1 MPSLMDLPC
10 EVLEEIF
17 LKLEVEDVIMLGSC
31 SISLYRIVCQ
41 ERLWRV
47 LLAKTE
53 LVEGGR
59 LREDRVRKITTFVS
73 SLANSAAIFSLFNQT
88 VYKRFP
94 AIGWEE
100 ETVAMSWGEEVGLS
114 YHDSVSVLGL
124 ELLILISREA
134 ARLTVDH
141 ENYLRNP
148 WKSIPMMFFY
158 LY

>member
-31 SISLYRIVCQ
+31 SISLFRIVCQ

-59 LREDRVRKITTFVS
+59 VREDRVRVITTFLS
-73 SLANSAAIFSLFNQT
+73 SLANSYSLFCLLQRMI
-88 VYKRFP
+88 YKRYQSRAGRRP
-94 AIGWEE
+94 AQSTVLIHGWS
-100 ETVAMSWGEEVGLS
+100 SW
-114 YHDSVSVLGL
+114 
-124 ELLILISREA
+124 
-134 ARLTVDH
+134 
-141 ENYLRNP
+141 P
-148 WKSIPMMFFY
+148 
-158 LY
+158 